1 MSSDLEKSKN
11 KRAMAAVPEEVLAKK
26 RNLGREEGQEEEE
39 KKDSPALLPMPRGSR
54 GCFIDPRWLTAKI
67 AKDKMDAAKLAAPIP
82 PVKIPTLEHFKP
94 PPRFHTRALLPLR
107 ESGSKAALSAAKSLV
122 GISSSLDI
130 GSKPLKRC
138 SGLLIDW
145 DEESKTCVVLTTA
158 HLIRT
163 KDSPVNVWF
172 GGEEYTS
179 NADVTVHLLDG
190 TSEKGQLLYYQPH
203 YDLAFVRVKVDQPIQ
218 LPSFSEEVTFAEE
231 VLRLG
236 RDNMLDLRITYGR
249 AAYQNPDIDERY
261 HYMYFDC
268 ADDDNDDDEY
278 DSGGLVISLDGKI
291 VGMFNISS
299 RGSFIPSSI
308 LLSCVDLWKKYGR
321 IPRPQLGMTFEAI
334 KLLEPAHVDK
344 IWRMCHIDDG
354 LVVQE
359 VLKGS
364 PADKF
369 GIERGD
375 IVECFNGESISN
387 TVELEN
393 RLMNTCKG
401 LSDNYN
407 DLIEVHVSVGVFH
420 TLKKQRRIG
429 ELTVSVSDLGEVI
442 ARGLPT
448 HRILGMNFVLCDM
461 LQRTWIKSY
470 CLMNSLP
477 EKGCQ
482 ATRCFCAGRTVLDT

>member
-67 AKDKMDAAKLAAPIP
+67 AKDKMDAAKLAPIP

-122 GISSSLDI
+122 GISSSL

-249 AAYQNPDIDERY
+249 AAYQNPVIDERY

-321 IPRPQLGMTFEAI
+321 IPRPQLGMAFEAI

>member
-1 MSSDLEKSKN
+1 MSSEMGKSKN
-11 KRAMAAVPEEVLAKK
+11 KRAMAAGPEEVQAKK
-26 RNLGREEGQEEEE
+26 MNPGQEEDE
-39 KKDSPALLPMPRGSR
+39 KKDSLALLPMPGGRP

-67 AKDKMDAAKLAAPIP
+67 AKDKLDAAKSAAPPP
-82 PVKIPTLEHFKP
+82 PVKIPTLEHFRP
-94 PPRFHTRALLPLR
+94 PTRFHTQALLPVR
-107 ESGSKAALSAAKSLV
+107 ESRGKAALSAAKSLV
-122 GISSSLDI
+122 GISSSL

-163 KDSPVNVWF
+163 KDSPVNVWL

-218 LPSFSEEVTFAEE
+218 LSSFSEEVTFAEE

-236 RDNMLDLRITYGR
+236 RDNMLDLWITYGR

-278 DSGGLVISLDGKI
+278 DNGGLVISLDGKI

-344 IWRMCHIDDG
+344 IWCMCHIDDG

-375 IVECFNGESISN
+375 IVECFNGEPISN

-407 DLIEVHVSVGVFH
+407 DLVEVHVSVVVFH

-429 ELTVSVSDLGEVI
+429 ELTVSVSDLGEII
-442 ARGLPT
+442 ARGT
-448 HRILGMNFVLCDM
+448 HLLF
-461 LQRTWIKSY
+461 
-470 CLMNSLP
+470 
-477 EKGCQ
+477 
-482 ATRCFCAGRTVLDT
+482 

>member
-1 MSSDLEKSKN
+1 
-11 KRAMAAVPEEVLAKK
+11 MAAVELPQRKSPPASKS
-26 RNLGREEGQEEEE
+26 REERRVRVRAEMSAGRGAKFRRSSTLDPPTRFHTQ
-39 KKDSPALLPMPRGSR
+39 ALLPVRESR
-54 GCFIDPRWLTAKI
+54 G
-67 AKDKMDAAKLAAPIP
+67 
-82 PVKIPTLEHFKP
+82 
-94 PPRFHTRALLPLR
+94 
-107 ESGSKAALSAAKSLV
+107 KAALSAAKSLV

-163 KDSPVNVWF
+163 KDSPVNVWL

-218 LPSFSEEVTFAEE
+218 LSSFSEEVTFAEE

-236 RDNMLDLRITYGR
+236 RDNMLDLWITYGR

-278 DSGGLVISLDGKI
+278 DNGGLVISLDGKI

-344 IWRMCHIDDG
+344 IWCMCHIDDG

-375 IVECFNGESISN
+375 IVECFNGEPISN

-407 DLIEVHVSVGVFH
+407 DLVEVHVSVVVFH

-429 ELTVSVSDLGEVI
+429 ELTVSVSDLGEII
-442 ARGLPT
+442 ARGT
-448 HRILGMNFVLCDM
+448 HLLF
-461 LQRTWIKSY
+461 
-470 CLMNSLP
+470 
-477 EKGCQ
+477 
-482 ATRCFCAGRTVLDT
+482 

>member
-1 MSSDLEKSKN
+1 M
-11 KRAMAAVPEEVLAKK
+11 R
-26 RNLGREEGQEEEE
+26 
-39 KKDSPALLPMPRGSR
+39 
-54 GCFIDPRWLTAKI
+54 
-67 AKDKMDAAKLAAPIP
+67 
-82 PVKIPTLEHFKP
+82 
-94 PPRFHTRALLPLR
+94 
-107 ESGSKAALSAAKSLV
+107 
-122 GISSSLDI
+122 
-130 GSKPLKRC
+130 
-138 SGLLIDW
+138 
-145 DEESKTCVVLTTA
+145 SKTCVVLTTA

-163 KDSPVNVWF
+163 KDSPVNVWL

-190 TSEKGQLLYYQPH
+190 TSEKGQLLYYQTH

-231 VLRLG
+231 VLWLG

-299 RGSFIPSSI
+299 RGSFKPSSI
-308 LLSCVDLWKKYGR
+308 LLSCVNLWKKYGR

-375 IVECFNGESISN
+375 IVECFNGEPISN

-407 DLIEVHVSVGVFH
+407 DLIEVHISVGVFH

-442 ARGLPT
+442 ARGT
-448 HRILGMNFVLCDM
+448 HLLF
-461 LQRTWIKSY
+461 
-470 CLMNSLP
+470 
-477 EKGCQ
+477 
-482 ATRCFCAGRTVLDT
+482 

>member
-1 MSSDLEKSKN
+1 
-11 KRAMAAVPEEVLAKK
+11 MAAGPEEVQAKK
-26 RNLGREEGQEEEE
+26 MNPGQEEDE
-39 KKDSPALLPMPRGSR
+39 KKDSLALLPMPGGRP

-67 AKDKMDAAKLAAPIP
+67 AKDKLDAAK
-82 PVKIPTLEHFKP
+82 
-94 PPRFHTRALLPLR
+94 
-107 ESGSKAALSAAKSLV
+107 S
-122 GISSSLDI
+122 DI

-163 KDSPVNVWF
+163 EDSPVNVWL

-218 LPSFSEEVTFAEE
+218 LSSFSEEVTFAEE

-236 RDNMLDLRITYGR
+236 RDNMLDLWITYGR

-278 DSGGLVISLDGKI
+278 DNGGLVISLDGKI

-344 IWRMCHIDDG
+344 IWCMCHIDDG

-375 IVECFNGESISN
+375 IVECFNGEPISN

-407 DLIEVHVSVGVFH
+407 DLVEVHVSVVVFH

-429 ELTVSVSDLGEVI
+429 ELTVAKSVTKILSMMTMMLTCPERISFYQKLEHDIYTFYQKIEHDFRFKKNLIILCFLGPSRVLGEAPLI
-442 ARGLPT
+442 EQMKA
-448 HRILGMNFVLCDM
+448 N
-461 LQRTWIKSY
+461 
-470 CLMNSLP
+470 
-477 EKGCQ
+477 
-482 ATRCFCAGRTVLDT
+482 A